1 MVPEKIQ
8 RKSLSSSHFNP
19 FKNPILRID
28 YGSFNGGYK
37 SLNCYIC
44 FNKNLTLMKKLLIL
58 STSLI
63 LCLSAFKTSDG
74 DKIPSATVKKL
85 DGSTTNSNTF
95 KNDGKPMIISFWAT
109 WCKPCKKELDA
120 INEEYAELV
129 KETGVKL
136 IAISIDDARSSGKVV
151 TDVKVKGWTYEV
163 YIDEN
168 QDFKRAM
175 NVNNV
180 PHTFLVNGE
189 GQIVWSHN
197 SYAEGDEEKLFENV
211 RKLAKGEKLAH

>member
-1 MVPEKIQ
+1 MKKIII
-8 RKSLSSSHFNP
+8 LSSAIVLF
-19 FKNPILRID
+19 
-28 YGSFNGGYK
+28 
-37 SLNCYIC
+37 
-44 FNKNLTLMKKLLIL
+44 
-58 STSLI
+58 
-63 LCLSAFKTSDG
+63 LSAFTKSEG
-74 DKIPSATVKKL
+74 SKIPSATVKKL
-85 DGSTTNSNTF
+85 DGSTINSNTF
-95 KNDGKPMIISFWAT
+95 NNNGKPMIISFWAS

-151 TDVKVKGWTYEV
+151 GDVKVKGWTYEI

-180 PHTFLVNGE
+180 PHTFLINGAGE
-189 GQIVWSHN
+189 IVWSHN
-197 SYAEGDEEKLFENV
+197 SYAEGDEDKIFENV
-211 RKLAKGEKLAH
+211 RKLAKGEALTH